1 MPSLSHAEAV
11 ERAGL
16 VRVDRYQVY
25 LDLTG
30 ARDQDTFVSTCT
42 IEFQAD
48 ADTFVELKPVELLE
62 ARLNGRPLE
71 LSSLRENRLLLTGLT
86 GQNDLTVRAKMG
98 YSHSGEGLHRF
109 VDPEDGETYLYAQS
123 FLDDAQRILAC
134 FDQPDLKAGVALSV
148 TAPRGWEVAGNAAG
162 TEVDPGR
169 WTFETTAPMSTYLI
183 SLIAGPYHVR
193 RAEHDGV
200 PVALYC
206 RQALA
211 PHLDKDV
218 DELFE
223 ITAASFDRFHEL
235 FGVRYPFGKYDQ
247 AFVPEFNA
255 GAMENVGLVT
265 LRDEY
270 LFRSAV
276 TDAERE
282 MRAETIAHEMA
293 HMWFGDLVTMRWW
306 DDLWL
311 NESFAE
317 YLGYRVVA
325 EATRFR
331 DAWSGFAA
339 SRKGWGYAAD
349 QRPSTHPVAPESV
362 VDTAHALLNF
372 DGISYA
378 KGAAALRQLAAW
390 LGDESFLA
398 GLRTHIA
405 AHAYGNAT
413 LADLLD
419 ALAATSGRDLTAWAD
434 VWLRTPQVNTL
445 WPIVALAPDGT
456 YESVH
461 IEQTAPAS
469 HPTLRPHRIGV
480 GVFDRGVRRRSI
492 TVDLAAIASTPV
504 PDLSGEPVGDLILLN
519 DGDLTFAKIR
529 FDPTS
534 LAALPDTLARLAEP
548 LARALV
554 WAAAADA
561 VRDAW
566 LPPEEFVRLLEAG
579 LPAEAQLSV
588 LRDLTRFATSRAA
601 DAAAVYA
608 GVLGRF
614 LPSDRVA
621 GVERRVAATC
631 RAAMDQARDGGV
643 RLLAALGFV
652 GAAGTQDVP
661 ELRRWLSG
669 QTPAGLVA
677 DPDLRWAVMARLAVL
692 GEAGEGDIEAEY
704 ERDKTATGAVQALRC
719 RASRPDPSAK
729 RRAWEAIVADV
740 TSSNRLVAAA
750 AEGFWHPGQETL
762 TESYVERYFDEMPAV
777 ARQRTPMMT
786 IQVSTSGFPRYAAQP
801 STIEQ
806 AEALLRS
813 DGLDPALRRVIDDGT
828 DELRRALAARE
839 LAAQG
844 LPSTWERSR

>member
-1 MPSLSHAEAV
+1 MSSLSRAEAV

-16 VRVDRYQVY
+16 VRVDSYRVD
-25 LDLTG
+25 LDLAG
-30 ARDQDTFVSTCT
+30 AHDQDTFVSTCT
-42 IEFQAD
+42 VAFQAD
-48 ADTFVELKPVELLE
+48 ADTFVELKPVQLIEV
-62 ARLNGRPLE
+62 RLNGTPLE
-71 LSSLRENRLLLTGLT
+71 LSALRDNRLPLTGLT
-86 GQNDLTVRAKMG
+86 GQNELTFQARMG

-123 FLDDAQRILAC
+123 FLDDAQRIFPCL
-134 FDQPDLKAGVALSV
+134 DQPDLKAAVTLSV
-148 TAPRGWEVAGNAAG
+148 TAPTGWEVAGNAAG
-162 TEVDPGR
+162 VQSEPGR
-169 WTFETTAPMSTYLI
+169 WIFEPTAPMSTYLF

-193 RAEHDGV
+193 RTEHDGI
-200 PVALYC
+200 PLALYC
-206 RQALA
+206 RRSLA

-218 DELFE
+218 DEIFE
-223 ITAASFDRFHEL
+223 ITAASFDRCHEL

-270 LFRSAV
+270 VFRSAV

-282 MRAETIAHEMA
+282 LRAETIAHEMA

-325 EATRFR
+325 DATRFR
-331 DAWSGFAA
+331 DAWTGFAG

-390 LGDESFLA
+390 IGDEAFLT
-398 GLRTHIA
+398 GLRAHIQT
-405 AHAYGNAT
+405 HAYGNAT

-419 ALAATSGRDLTAWAD
+419 ALATASGRDLTAWAE

-445 WPIVALAPDGT
+445 WPIVSVGPDGT

-480 GVFDRGVRRRSI
+480 GLFDRGIRRQSVS
-492 TVDLAAIASTPV
+492 VDLPAVADTPV
-504 PDLSGEPVGDLILLN
+504 PELSGEPVGDLILLN

-534 LAALPDTLARLAEP
+534 LAALPETLTVLAEP

-566 LPPEEFVRLLEAG
+566 LPAEEFVRLLEAG
-579 LPAEAQLSV
+579 LPAESQLSV

-601 DAAAVYA
+601 DAGYVYA
-608 GVLGRF
+608 GVLGRC
-614 LPSDRVA
+614 LPPERVA
-621 GVERRVAATC
+621 AVERRVAATC
-631 RAAMDQARDGGV
+631 RAAMDRARDSGV
-643 RLLAALGFV
+643 QLLAALGFV
-652 GAAGTQDVP
+652 GAAGADDVP
-661 ELRRWLSG
+661 ELRRWLAG
-669 QTPAGLVA
+669 ETPAGLVA

-692 GEAGEGDIEAEY
+692 GDANEADIDAEY
-704 ERDKTATGAVQALRC
+704 EGDRTASGAVQAVRC
-719 RASRPDPSAK
+719 RASRPDPAAK
-729 RRAWEAIVADV
+729 RRAWETIVADA

-750 AEGFWHPGQETL
+750 AEGFWCPGQDRL

-777 ARQRTPMMT
+777 ARLRTPMMT
-786 IQVSTSGFPRYAAQP
+786 IQVAASGFPRYAANP
-801 STIEQ
+801 STIQ
-806 AEALLRS
+806 RAEELLRV
-813 DGLDPALRRVIDDGT
+813 DGLDPALRRVVVDGT
-828 DELRRALAARE
+828 DELRRTYAARE
-839 LAAQG
+839 LGVRAQATTRE
-844 LPSTWERSR
+844 PQP

>member
-1 MPSLSHAEAV
+1 M
-11 ERAGL
+11 
-16 VRVDRYQVY
+16 
-25 LDLTG
+25 
-30 ARDQDTFVSTCT
+30 
-42 IEFQAD
+42 
-48 ADTFVELKPVELLE
+48 
-62 ARLNGRPLE
+62 
-71 LSSLRENRLLLTGLT
+71 
-86 GQNDLTVRAKMG
+86 
-98 YSHSGEGLHRF
+98 
-109 VDPEDGETYLYAQS
+109 
-123 FLDDAQRILAC
+123 
-134 FDQPDLKAGVALSV
+134 
-148 TAPRGWEVAGNAAG
+148 
-162 TEVDPGR
+162 
-169 WTFETTAPMSTYLI
+169 
-183 SLIAGPYHVR
+183 
-193 RAEHDGV
+193 
-200 PVALYC
+200 
-206 RQALA
+206 
-211 PHLDKDV
+211 
-218 DELFE
+218 
-223 ITAASFDRFHEL
+223 
-235 FGVRYPFGKYDQ
+235 RYPFGKYDQ

-293 HMWFGDLVTMRWW
+293 HMWFGDLVTMQWW

-325 EATRFR
+325 EATRFH
-331 DAWSGFAA
+331 DAWAGFAV

-362 VDTAHALLNF
+362 VDAAHALLNF

-398 GLRTHIA
+398 GLRTHIS

-419 ALAATSGRDLTAWAD
+419 ALAAASGRDLTAWAD

-445 WPIVALAPDGT
+445 APIVALAADGT

-469 HPTLRPHRIGV
+469 HPTLRPHRIGI

-492 TVDLAAIASTPV
+492 TIDLAAVASTPV
-504 PDLSGEPVGDLILLN
+504 PDLSGEPVGDLILVN

-534 LAALPDTLARLAEP
+534 LAALPDTLARLSEP

-554 WAAAADA
+554 WAAAADV

-566 LPPEEFVRLLEAG
+566 LPAEDFVRLLEAG
-579 LPAEAQLSV
+579 LPAESQLSV

-601 DAAAVYA
+601 DAASVYA

-614 LPSDRVA
+614 LPPDRVA
-621 GVERRVAATC
+621 GVEQRVAATC

-652 GAAGTQDVP
+652 GAAGAPEVP
-661 ELRRWLSG
+661 ELRRWLAG

-692 GEAGEGDIEAEY
+692 GEVGEGDIDEEY
-704 ERDKTATGAVQALRC
+704 ERDKTATGAVQAIRC
-719 RASRPDPSAK
+719 RASRPDRSAK
-729 RRAWEAIVADV
+729 QRAWEAIAADV
-740 TSSNRLVAAA
+740 ASSNRLVAAA
-750 AEGFWHPGQETL
+750 AEGFWHPGQDEL
-762 TESYVERYFDEMPAV
+762 TESYVERYFDEMPAA

-786 IQVSTSGFPRYAAQP
+786 IQVSTAGFPRFAAQP

-839 LAAQG
+839 LAGRDVTARDVAARAVAATGGSAQ
-844 LPSTWERSR
+844 